1 MAHLLI
7 PRPAPADYPPYYA
20 PYVEAVPEGDLV
32 RSLEDQCEDVLAL
45 LRRFGEENGG
55 VRYAAGKWSVREV
68 VGHLADAE
76 RVFAYRALRFAR
88 ADATPLPGF
97 DENAYVAAAGF
108 DRRTLADLAEEFA
121 DVRRATVKL
130 FCALGAEALARAG
143 TANGARV
150 TVGALAWIIAGHERH
165 HARILRER
173 YEPLVLNNEVRP
185 G

>member
-1 MAHLLI
+1 M
-7 PRPAPADYPPYYA
+7 
-20 PYVEAVPEGDLV
+20 
-32 RSLEDQCEDVLAL
+32 L
-45 LRRFGEENGG
+45 LRRFGEESGG
-55 VRYAAGKWSVREV
+55 VRYAAGKWSVREA
-68 VGHLADAE
+68 VGHMADAE
-76 RVFAYRALRFAR
+76 RVFTYRALRFAR

-121 DVRRATVKL
+121 DVRRATVSF
-130 FCALGAEALARAG
+130 FCALDPEALAMPG

-173 YEPLVLNNEVRP
+173 YLPLL